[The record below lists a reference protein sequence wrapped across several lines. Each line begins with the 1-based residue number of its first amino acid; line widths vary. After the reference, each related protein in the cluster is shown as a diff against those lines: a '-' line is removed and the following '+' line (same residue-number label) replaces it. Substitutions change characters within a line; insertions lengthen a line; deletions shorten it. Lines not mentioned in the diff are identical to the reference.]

1 MSVYV
6 DCVGC
11 EQRQLDTQ
19 RVLDY
24 LDANGIPTAQSP
36 DSCDYAI
43 IITCAV
49 DSSSENASL
58 SKIDDTFSRMP
69 SSAKL
74 IIGGCLPKISPNK
87 ISGYES
93 NTISPRNLDVLD
105 SILGDCISIP
115 MSEIEYPNKT
125 VFDSCGADY
134 NPKTT
139 VSARQEYESAKKGFK
154 LKIDEGC
161 LGACSYCMIKNA
173 TGTLKSRDLEDI
185 IHQLEYGVSQG
196 ERTVMLMG
204 GDTGAYG
211 RDSGTDFP
219 ALLKNALGVEGNYG
233 LYIHDFNVNW
243 LIKDFKRYL
252 DVFGLNEYEYHKIKS
267 INFPIQS
274 GSDKILRLMNRPYRA
289 KEAIDALTFVRS
301 NFPSIKLGTHII
313 VGFPSETE
321 EDFISTLNLLEDI
334 DFDFVTCFSYSENAG
349 ARSAK
354 IPNKVSQS
362 DVECRMNELSN
373 MLQDKVKLMR

>member
-24 LDANGIPTAQSP
+24 LDANGIPTTQSP
-36 DSCDYAI
+36 ESCDYAI
-43 IITCAV
+43 LITCAV
-49 DSSSENASL
+49 DSSSERASL
-58 SKIDDTFSRMP
+58 SKIDNTFSRMP

-74 IIGGCLPKISPNK
+74 IIGGCLPKISPDK
-87 ISGYES
+87 ISGYEAD
-93 NTISPRNLDVLD
+93 TISPRNLDFLD
-105 SILGDCISIP
+105 SIFKNSISVP
-115 MSEIEYPNKT
+115 MSDIKYPNKSL
-125 VFDSCGADY
+125 FDLCSADY
-134 NPKTT
+134 DSKTT
-139 VSARQEYESAKKGFK
+139 MSPRQEYESAKRGFK
-154 LKIDEGC
+154 IKIDEGC

-173 TGTLKSRDLEDI
+173 TGKLKSRDLEEV
-185 IHQLEYGVSQG
+185 IHQLEHGVSQG
-196 ERTVMLMG
+196 ERTIMLMG

-211 RDSGTDFP
+211 RDFGTDFP
-219 ALLKNALGVEGNYG
+219 ALLKKVIGVEGDYG

-243 LIKDFKRYL
+243 LIEDFNRYL
-252 DVFGLNEYEYHKIKS
+252 DIFELDEHEYHKIKS

-274 GSDKILRLMNRPYRA
+274 GSDKILRLMNRPYRT

-321 EDFISTLNLLEDI
+321 EDFSSTVKLLKNV
-334 DFDFVTCFSYSENAG
+334 DFDFVTCFPYSENAG

-354 IPNKVSQS
+354 ISNKVSQS
-362 DVECRMNELSN
+362 DVERRMNELSN
-373 MLQDKVKLMR
+373 MLQDKVKLIR